1 MNDDNQELK
10 KEEIP
15 NDSLA
20 GDRSGLSTREWTTI
34 LQILSLEKQNNK
46 AAKKLTQQEIVNKI
60 LNIIRREA
68 ENEIH

>member
-1 MNDDNQELK
+1 MNNENQELETK
-10 KEEIP
+10 QEKNTEDEISTKEM
-15 NDSLA
+15 
-20 GDRSGLSTREWTTI
+20 GVI

-46 AAKKLTQQEIVNKI
+46 SSKKLSQSEIVNKI

>member
-1 MNDDNQELK
+1 MNNNKQDTEANNKTIIND
-10 KEEIP
+10 EEI
-15 NDSLA
+15 
-20 GDRSGLSTREWTTI
+20 STKDMSTI

-46 AAKKLTQQEIVNKI
+46 SSKKLSQQEIVNKI

>member
-1 MNDDNQELK
+1 MNNDNQELETEK
-10 KEEIP
+10 KPVIGEDEI
-15 NDSLA
+15 
-20 GDRSGLSTREWTTI
+20 STRDMSTI

-46 AAKKLTQQEIVNKI
+46 SSKKLSQQEIVNKI

>member
-1 MNDDNQELK
+1 MNNNTQDIETTNKTIIND
-10 KEEIP
+10 EEI
-15 NDSLA
+15 
-20 GDRSGLSTREWTTI
+20 STKDISTI

-46 AAKKLTQQEIVNKI
+46 SSKKLSQQEIVNKI

>member
-1 MNDDNQELK
+1 MNNENQELETK
-10 KEEIP
+10 QEKNSEDEI
-15 NDSLA
+15 
-20 GDRSGLSTREWTTI
+20 STREMGVI

-46 AAKKLTQQEIVNKI
+46 SSKKLSQSEIVNKI